1 MSVSTPLSD
10 IELVQGIRA
19 GDEQMREQL
28 IMRHT
33 PLVRSIARRYAGRGL
48 ALDDIIQ
55 AGYLGLV
62 QSVNRYQPER
72 GVPLSAF
79 AARTIEGEI
88 MHQFRDR
95 GWAVRVP
102 RSLQELS
109 RRTSSMS
116 ERLSHKLGRAPTVEE
131 LAVALEVTPEQVNEA
146 ITAQRAYTAESLDVS
161 PGGDDRNGEGGGRG
175 RTLSSDDE
183 SLESVADRTTLVRL
197 LQTLPMRERRIVAL
211 RYFDDL
217 TQSEIA
223 ERLGISQMHVSRLL
237 RAALDSL
244 RAELDSAAA

>member
-1 MSVSTPLSD
+1 MSVTTPHTD
-10 IELVQGIRA
+10 MELVHGIRA

-28 IMRHT
+28 IMRHM
-33 PLVRSIARRYAGRGL
+33 PLVRSIAHRYAGRGL
-48 ALDDIIQ
+48 AFDDIVQ
-55 AGYLGLV
+55 AGSLGLV

-95 GWAVRVP
+95 GWSVRVP

-109 RRTSSMS
+109 RRTAKVN
-116 ERLSHKLGRAPTVEE
+116 ERLSHRLGRAPTTDE
-131 LAVALEVTPEQVNEA
+131 LAKAMEVTPEQVEEA
-146 ITAQRAYTAESLDVS
+146 IMAQRAYTAESLDIS
-161 PGGDDRNGEGGGRG
+161 PGDDGASDGGRG
-175 RTLSSDDE
+175 QRWLATTDE
-183 SLESVADRTTLVRL
+183 MLESVPDRATLVSVMR
-197 LQTLPMRERRIVAL
+197 TLPSRERRIVAL

-237 RAALDSL
+237 RSALDAL
-244 RAELDSAAA
+244 RRELEPLAA

>member
-1 MSVSTPLSD
+1 MSITTPLTD
-10 IELVQGIRA
+10 MELVHGIRE
-19 GDEQMREQL
+19 GDERMREQL

-48 ALDDIIQ
+48 ALDDIVQ
-55 AGYLGLV
+55 AGNLGLV
-62 QSVNRYQPER
+62 QSVNRYRPER

-109 RRTSSMS
+109 RRTSAMR
-116 ERLSHKLGRAPTVEE
+116 ERMSHKLGRTPSTDE
-131 LAVALEVTPEQVNEA
+131 LAEALEVTPDQVEEA
-146 ITAQRAYTAESLDVS
+146 VMAQRAYTADSLDI
-161 PGGDDRNGEGGGRG
+161 GA
-175 RTLSSDDE
+175 SDDGTVTGSRAQWLATDDP
-183 SLESVADRTTLVRL
+183 SLESVADRATLVSL
-197 LQTLPMRERRIVAL
+197 MQTLPQRERRIVAL

-223 ERLGISQMHVSRLL
+223 DRLGISQMHVSRLL
-237 RAALDSL
+237 HAALDSL
-244 RAELDSAAA
+244 REELDPVAA

>member
-1 MSVSTPLSD
+1 M
-10 IELVQGIRA
+10 ELVHGIRA

-28 IMRHT
+28 IMRHM
-33 PLVRSIARRYAGRGL
+33 PLVRSIAHRYAGRGL
-48 ALDDIIQ
+48 ALDDIVQ
-55 AGYLGLV
+55 AGSLGLV
-62 QSVNRYQPER
+62 QSVNRFQPER

-95 GWAVRVP
+95 GWSVRVP

-109 RRTSSMS
+109 RRTAGVS
-116 ERLSHKLGRAPTVEE
+116 ERLSHRLGRAPTTDE
-131 LAVALEVTPEQVNEA
+131 LAEAMEVTPEQVEEA
-146 ITAQRAYTAESLDVS
+146 IMAQRAYTAESLDIG
-161 PGGDDRNGEGGGRG
+161 PGDDGAGDGGRG
-175 RTLSSDDE
+175 QRWLATSDE
-183 SLESVADRTTLVRL
+183 SLESAPDRTTLVSVL
-197 LQTLPMRERRIVAL
+197 HTLPPRERRIVAL

-237 RAALDSL
+237 RAALDAL
-244 RAELDSAAA
+244 RRELEPAAA

>member
-1 MSVSTPLSD
+1 M
-10 IELVQGIRA
+10 ELVHGIRA
-19 GDEQMREQL
+19 GDEQAREQL
-28 IMRHT
+28 IMRHM
-33 PLVRSIARRYAGRGL
+33 PLVRSIAHRYAGRGL

-55 AGYLGLV
+55 AGSLGLV

-95 GWAVRVP
+95 GWSVRVP

-109 RRTSSMS
+109 RRTAAVGD
-116 ERLSHKLGRAPTVEE
+116 RLSHRLGRAPTTDELAEAMEITPSQVEE
-131 LAVALEVTPEQVNEA
+131 A
-146 ITAQRAYTAESLDVS
+146 IMAQRAYTAESLDVRANDD
-161 PGGDDRNGEGGGRG
+161 GTGDSGRG
-175 RTLSSDDE
+175 QKWLATTDD
-183 SLESVADRTTLVRL
+183 SLESVADRTTLVSVL
-197 LQTLPMRERRIVAL
+197 HTLPPRERRIVTL

-223 ERLGISQMHVSRLL
+223 DRLGISQMHVSRLL

-244 RAELDSAAA
+244 RRELEPAAA